1 MTLHQINSTNL
12 SNSLVFYRS
21 LFNKMPQVITP
32 FYIQFHLDDFQLEI
46 KESHEVEQDE
56 QTLHLQISDKL
67 ELEAIN
73 KRMSRFRSIASFQG
87 NCEVLDSSIG
97 IVDPD
102 GTKWIVGDNSK
113 KAVFEKCYVS
123 LSL

>member
-1 MTLHQINSTNL
+1 
-12 SNSLVFYRS
+12 
-21 LFNKMPQVITP
+21 MPQVITP

-46 KESHEVEQDE
+46 KESHEAERDE
-56 QTLHLQISDKL
+56 RTLHLQISDQL

-87 NCEVLDSSIG
+87 NCEVLENNIG

-102 GTKWIVGDNSK
+102 GTKWIVGTLASEPSFDNC
-113 KAVFEKCYVS
+113 FVS